1 MGAAGDPGWVAMV
14 AQGKL
19 TCLVLLPIPCV
30 PVAHKRAGVVLI
42 QVQLRQ
48 HSLPVG
54 GAQEGAGL
62 ALTIKSQEVK
72 TPSYSGPG
80 AEFVSFLRNVGGED
94 ILKASSS
101 RIHTP

>member
-1 MGAAGDPGWVAMV
+1 M
-14 AQGKL
+14 AQEEL
-19 TCLVLLPIPCV
+19 TCLVLLPVPCV

-62 ALTIKSQEVK
+62 ALTIK
-72 TPSYSGPG
+72 G
-80 AEFVSFLRNVGGED
+80 LRAG
-94 ILKASSS
+94 
-101 RIHTP
+101 R